1 MIYSKCWNP
10 IFSFYRNMVKNR
22 NYKIKWVRCSYSFS
36 VLKFYELRQSA
47 QVLIKWY
54 GQYLHIISSSNIF
67 YSLKDR
73 QFSFRKIQT
82 KIWIN
87 WQWKYWVHILFSVCI
102 SRFCETLWKQTAWII
117 EMDRLQ
123 VNRKTLKDR
132 SKYCGLLN
140 MRITLK
146 SLPGD
151 WARFMQHW
159 NSIFRLIVWTQI
171 PTAYQELFVVFHLW

>member
-47 QVLIKWY
+47 HVLIKWY

-102 SRFCETLWKQTAWII
+102 SQFCETFWKQTAWII

-132 SKYCGLLN
+132 NKYCGLLN

-146 SLPGD
+146 SLAGD
-151 WARFMQHW
+151 WASFTQH
-159 NSIFRLIVWTQI
+159 
-171 PTAYQELFVVFHLW
+171 